1 MKKLIT
7 ILGLVF
13 FAVVAMAQDRTVPIE
28 LANGYTRWDYVGTS
42 ADTVGEVDHNIID
55 FRMTYKSPEA
65 IEKIDVFFQADTVAG
80 NDSIYVQLLGMKELT
95 GAATTLIASTGVLL
109 NASNEITELTLYQTE
124 TTDTS
129 ATGAITKITPL
140 DLSFQH
146 YILRV
151 TQDSN
156 DDYDGGAKFDYVR
169 MKLYQK

>member
-1 MKKLIT
+1 
-7 ILGLVF
+7 
-13 FAVVAMAQDRTVPIE
+13 
-28 LANGYTRWDYVGTS
+28 
-42 ADTVGEVDHNIID
+42 
-55 FRMTYKSPEA
+55 
-65 IEKIDVFFQADTVAG
+65 
-80 NDSIYVQLLGMKELT
+80 
-95 GAATTLIASTGVLL
+95 LIASTGVLL

-151 TQDSN
+151 TQDGN

>member
-13 FAVVAMAQDRTVPIE
+13 FAVVAMAQDRTVSTS

-109 NASNEITELTLYQTE
+109 NASNEITELTLYQTISS
-124 TTDTS
+124 DTVGS
-129 ATGAITKITPL
+129 AIIATPL

-151 TQDSN
+151 TQDGN